1 MAVRILVVEDNEKNR
16 TLIRDVLE
24 YHGYE
29 VRTAADGASGI
40 AAAKEFL
47 PDVILMDIQMPVMDG
62 LTAAKLIKA
71 DSATK
76 KARLI
81 ALTSFAMKGDRERML
96 EAGFD
101 DYIAKPINTRMLPEL
116 VRRYVS
122 RRTAGGQAEVEP

>member
-1 MAVRILVVEDNEKNR
+1 MAVKILVVEDNEKNR

-47 PDVILMDIQMPVMDG
+47 PDVMLMDIQMPVMDG
-62 LTAAKLIKA
+62 LTAARLIRDDPAMKNI
-71 DSATK
+71 
-76 KARLI
+76 RLI
-81 ALTSFAMKGDRERML
+81 ALTSFAMRGDRERML

-101 DYIAKPINTRMLPEL
+101 DYIAKPIDTRKLPEL
-116 VRRYVS
+116 VRRYA
-122 RRTAGGQAEVEP
+122 RTAPPSA